1 MTNRYLEKAGIQ
13 DRIDHRSH
21 AERGLDEQPT
31 IHEGVTARALEHKG
45 IVSERCELN
54 RQIKA
59 DNRLLKEL
67 KTQVKKLAEAA
78 TNTIPAIAEK
88 LENVRTH
95 MVILQYHLLH
105 NRAEIKDVSGRVDWN
120 LPLVKEYQSVK
131 KELKVKQAER
141 KALEKTKDSTGIL
154 NAVQHVQLS
163 KQITTLTEEIEELK
177 TRKNL
182 LMHQVGCQNDVE
194 MKQAEGTL
202 SKMRDYL
209 EKLNEQQ
216 PKLFGQLAADE
227 EKFREIK
234 EKVSPDEE
242 DALLTARAAL
252 RTDQQVAV
260 RSKLQEVFGRKYNS
274 DLLLKASEQVDQKTG
289 DDIDKMKER
298 RSRLYQEQ
306 EAERRREQQQ
316 QRSKPKKQR
325 DFEL

>member
-1 MTNRYLEKAGIQ
+1 M
-13 DRIDHRSH
+13 
-21 AERGLDEQPT
+21 
-31 IHEGVTARALEHKG
+31 
-45 IVSERCELN
+45 
-54 RQIKA
+54 
-59 DNRLLKEL
+59 
-67 KTQVKKLAEAA
+67 KKLTEAA

-88 LENVRTH
+88 LENIRAH
-95 MVILQYHLLH
+95 MVILQYHLLQ

-131 KELKVKQAER
+131 RELKAKQEER
-141 KALEKTKDSTGIL
+141 KALEKTKGSTGIL

-163 KQITTLTEEIEELK
+163 RQITTLTEEIEELK

-216 PKLFGQLAADE
+216 PKLSGQLAADE
-227 EKFREIK
+227 EKFRETK

-289 DDIDKMKER
+289 DDADKMKAR
-298 RSRLYQEQ
+298 RSQLYQEQ
-306 EAERRREQQQ
+306 EAERSREQQQ